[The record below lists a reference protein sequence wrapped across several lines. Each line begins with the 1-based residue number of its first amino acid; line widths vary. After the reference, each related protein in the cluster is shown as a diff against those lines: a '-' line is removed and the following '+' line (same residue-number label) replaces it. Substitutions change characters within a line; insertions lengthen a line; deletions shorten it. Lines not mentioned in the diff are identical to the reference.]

1 MNSSW
6 SLFIYVIF
14 FLIKKGLFIYV
25 LFEFKHKDFFFILTN
40 VFAKHR
46 TLNSWCWIFNSWS
59 IFHKIRL

>member
-25 LFEFKHKDFFFILTN
+25 LFEFKHKDFFLFSRMYLPNT
-40 VFAKHR
+40 VP
-46 TLNSWCWIFNSWS
+46 
-59 IFHKIRL
+59 